1 MFVLASV
8 YKQSENKKNGNKI
21 RREERKEEG
30 GGVIWSEKITS
41 GSPWAPVRLQ
51 EMKNNLTGAIN

>member
-8 YKQSENKKNGNKI
+8 YKQSENNKNGNKT

-30 GGVIWSEKITS
+30 GGDIWSEKITS
-41 GSPWAPVRLQ
+41 GSPWTPVRLQ
-51 EMKNNLTGAIN
+51 EVKNHLTGASN